1 MEVKIISGYGE
12 NTFQMDDADT
22 MSLLNNAMRF
32 HNKIKAIDGVEDNTG
47 IKAEKEEEIKESI
60 TAQEFVKRMQEKPHS
75 RNDSLFGTGWKK
87 EPEKTEEP
95 QDMEHPDGYKGFLYI
110 KCDKCGK
117 EKGFCAKEKIK
128 SYKCE
133 CGKETELVNLKPLYT
148 KCKCGNEFMR
158 FGKHCRY
165 LCLCIFHSFVCLC
178 FGFFSG
184 LLHNLEGFFSGGFQ
198 RTLILFLKCLR
209 LILLLLCSCK
219 LLIDHSLSYVHH
231 FDDRSE

>member
-32 HNKIKAIDGVEDNTG
+32 HNKIKAIGGVKDNTDT
-47 IKAEKEEEIKESI
+47 KAEKEEEINESI
-60 TAQEFVKRMQEKPHS
+60 TAQEFVKKMQEKPHS

-133 CGKETELVNLKPLYT
+133 CRKET
-148 KCKCGNEFMR
+148 
-158 FGKHCRY
+158 
-165 LCLCIFHSFVCLC
+165 
-178 FGFFSG
+178 
-184 LLHNLEGFFSGGFQ
+184 
-198 RTLILFLKCLR
+198 
-209 LILLLLCSCK
+209 
-219 LLIDHSLSYVHH
+219 
-231 FDDRSE
+231 

>member
-22 MSLLNNAMRF
+22 MSFLNNAMRF

-148 KCKCGNEFMR
+148 KCKCGNEFKYMTNMNTAEFTYKCFTCGSPVDVKMNSR
-158 FGKHCRY
+158 RTAYITIGGVLKVIAASWLGNMVHQLVAGKRKR
-165 LCLCIFHSFVCLC
+165 
-178 FGFFSG
+178 G
-184 LLHNLEGFFSGGFQ
+184 
-198 RTLILFLKCLR
+198 
-209 LILLLLCSCK
+209 
-219 LLIDHSLSYVHH
+219 
-231 FDDRSE
+231 

>member
-95 QDMEHPDGYKGFLYI
+95 QDIRRGTI
-110 KCDKCGK
+110 
-117 EKGFCAKEKIK
+117 
-128 SYKCE
+128 
-133 CGKETELVNLKPLYT
+133 
-148 KCKCGNEFMR
+148 
-158 FGKHCRY
+158 
-165 LCLCIFHSFVCLC
+165 
-178 FGFFSG
+178 
-184 LLHNLEGFFSGGFQ
+184 Q
-198 RTLILFLKCLR
+198 Q
-209 LILLLLCSCK
+209 
-219 LLIDHSLSYVHH
+219 
-231 FDDRSE
+231 

>member
-148 KCKCGNEFMR
+148 KCKCGNEFKYMTNMNTAE
-158 FGKHCRY
+158 F
-165 LCLCIFHSFVCLC
+165 I
-178 FGFFSG
+178 
-184 LLHNLEGFFSGGFQ
+184 
-198 RTLILFLKCLR
+198 
-209 LILLLLCSCK
+209 
-219 LLIDHSLSYVHH
+219 
-231 FDDRSE
+231 

>member
-1 MEVKIISGYGE
+1 
-12 NTFQMDDADT
+12 
-22 MSLLNNAMRF
+22 
-32 HNKIKAIDGVEDNTG
+32 
-47 IKAEKEEEIKESI
+47 
-60 TAQEFVKRMQEKPHS
+60 MQEKPHS

-148 KCKCGNEFMR
+148 KCKCGNEFKYMTNMNAAEFTYKCFTCGSPVDVKMNSR
-158 FGKHCRY
+158 RTAYITIGGVLKVIAASWLGNMVHQLVAGKRKR
-165 LCLCIFHSFVCLC
+165 
-178 FGFFSG
+178 G
-184 LLHNLEGFFSGGFQ
+184 
-198 RTLILFLKCLR
+198 
-209 LILLLLCSCK
+209 
-219 LLIDHSLSYVHH
+219 
-231 FDDRSE
+231 

>member
-110 KCDKCGK
+110 KCDTCGSPVDVK
-117 EKGFCAKEKIK
+117 MNSRRTAYITIGGVLKVIAASWLGNMVHQLVA
-128 SYKCE
+128 
-133 CGKETELVNLKPLYT
+133 GKRKR
-148 KCKCGNEFMR
+148 G
-158 FGKHCRY
+158 
-165 LCLCIFHSFVCLC
+165 
-178 FGFFSG
+178 
-184 LLHNLEGFFSGGFQ
+184 
-198 RTLILFLKCLR
+198 
-209 LILLLLCSCK
+209 
-219 LLIDHSLSYVHH
+219 
-231 FDDRSE
+231 